1 MMSGPQIIRT
11 VAEVRQWAR
20 RQRPSVADVS
30 VTDVPSGRVSR
41 AVVMTMGALHE
52 GHMALVRAAR
62 QRADEVIVTIF
73 VNPLQFGP
81 GEDFDAYPRTE
92 DADVA
97 LLAREQVDA
106 VFVPS
111 VADMYPG
118 GDPLVRVTAGE
129 LGRIYEGAARP
140 GHFDGMLTVV
150 AKLLVLTAPDVA
162 FFGEKDAQQLLLIKR
177 MVKDLSLDVE
187 IAPVPLV
194 REDSGLALSS
204 RNAYLSPTERSE
216 ALALSRA
223 LLAASQVA
231 AAGGRAPEILAAG
244 RAVFANYSRVDVDYF
259 ALVDPDTMA
268 PLADDYCGVALAL
281 VAARVGRTRLIDNM
295 SFVITQKQ

>member
-20 RQRPSVADVS
+20 RQRPFVADVS

-162 FFGEKDAQQLLLIKR
+162 FLGKR
-177 MVKDLSLDVE
+177 MPS
-187 IAPVPLV
+187 
-194 REDSGLALSS
+194 SCFLSS
-204 RNAYLSPTERSE
+204 
-216 ALALSRA
+216 
-223 LLAASQVA
+223 
-231 AAGGRAPEILAAG
+231 GW
-244 RAVFANYSRVDVDYF
+244 
-259 ALVDPDTMA
+259 
-268 PLADDYCGVALAL
+268 
-281 VAARVGRTRLIDNM
+281 
-295 SFVITQKQ
+295 